1 MCASVSQRCVRCDCA
16 ASPFPSFPSLDSL
29 PALRNILSPSNGL
42 AVSFMS
48 FMFRR
53 DIPPNNPIDRP
64 LDVDD
69 IPDRRRCR
77 ASRWSVP
84 RDGTGGGHELRLIS
98 CSTLSSGPPAAVVPP
113 TVVPRGRGRAER
125 GGRGGDTPPAV
136 MPTPPIPKG
145 MPANGSLAS
154 SEKRANGSRTPAKEP
169 SENCGRTAAVR
180 PEGEP
185 NAVKG

>member
-1 MCASVSQRCVRCDCA
+1 MCASVSQRCVSCDCA
-16 ASPFPSFPSLDSL
+16 ASSFPSLPSFDPP
-29 PALRNILSPSNGL
+29 PALRTILSPLNGL

-77 ASRWSVP
+77 ASRRSVP

-98 CSTLSSGPPAAVVPP
+98 CSTLSGGPPAAVVPP
-113 TVVPRGRGRAER
+113 TVVRRGRAER

-136 MPTPPIPKG
+136 MPNPPIPKG

-154 SEKRANGSRTPAKEP
+154 SKTRRSG
-169 SENCGRTAAVR
+169 NCGRTVAVTVR
-180 PEGEP
+180 LEGEP
-185 NAVKG
+185 SAVKG